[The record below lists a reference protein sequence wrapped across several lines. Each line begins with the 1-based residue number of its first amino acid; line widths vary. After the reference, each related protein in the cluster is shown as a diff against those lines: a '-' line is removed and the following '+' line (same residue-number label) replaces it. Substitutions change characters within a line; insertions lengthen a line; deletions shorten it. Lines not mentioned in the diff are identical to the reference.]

1 MKLIK
6 HIPDV
11 LAQVV
16 HGLMSKRKIL
26 QVIAKID
33 GQYHVKNVHQK
44 ENGCLVVEFR
54 FPTFYLFY
62 RKKFHKRSVKKKL
75 KMLEKFNI
83 LTQII
88 L

>member
-16 HGLMSKRKIL
+16 HGLMWKRKIL

-54 FPTFYLFY
+54 FPTFIYFIG
-62 RKKFHKRSVKKKL
+62 KSFIKEV
-75 KMLEKFNI
+75 
-83 LTQII
+83 
-88 L
+88 